1 MVKMSKQFSTP
12 IKKRLSALKKIEK
25 SHLQLGMKMFAAYN
39 GAVYGLDMY
48 AYGAIKRS
56 MANCSAFRLLLTN
69 RNFITA
75 ASVLRIQLDNALRFY
90 ASFLVSK
97 PHEFAIA
104 VLNGTPV
111 RDLKDRNG
119 KKMRDQYLVDCLSKE
134 YPWIPKVY
142 KETSGYIHFS
152 KKHIF
157 NAINGVDEKNHSAK
171 IEISSKDIN
180 LPDAIYIEALDAF
193 MASTDIFLR
202 YLTGWIITKNNP
214 DIENK
219 NKTSQNIAD

>member
-1 MVKMSKQFSTP
+1 
-12 IKKRLSALKKIEK
+12 
-25 SHLQLGMKMFAAYN
+25 MFAAYN

-56 MANCSAFRLLLTN
+56 IANCSAFRLLLNN
-69 RNFITA
+69 RNIISA
-75 ASVLRIQLDNALRFY
+75 ASILRLQLDNALRFY
-90 ASFLVSK
+90 ASFIVSK
-97 PHEFAIA
+97 PHDFAMA
-104 VLNGTPV
+104 VLGGTPV

-134 YPWIPKVY
+134 YPWIPRVY

-157 NAINGVDEKNHSAK
+157 NAISGVDDKDHSAK
-171 IEISSKDIN
+171 IEISAKDIN
-180 LPDAIYIEALDAF
+180 LPDTIYIEAIDAF
-193 MASTDIFLR
+193 IASTNIFLR

-214 DIENK
+214 EMLKEI
-219 NKTSQNIAD
+219 KTQKQ